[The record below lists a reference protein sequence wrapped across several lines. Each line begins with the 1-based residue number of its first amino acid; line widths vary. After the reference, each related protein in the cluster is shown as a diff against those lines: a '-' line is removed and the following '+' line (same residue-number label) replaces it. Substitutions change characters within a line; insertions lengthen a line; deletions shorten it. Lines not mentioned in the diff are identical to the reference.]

1 MDNPY
6 SSSGIDPLSRSEGTT
21 MTPGVLQAL
30 AGTKPWVQFCA
41 ILGFIFTGFMV
52 LGGIFMMIGGG
63 FMAAAGDNSAMPF
76 AGFPA
81 VLGVIYLVMAFFYFF
96 PSLKLWKYGR
106 HIAALLGSNSMTDLE
121 AALDAQRS
129 FWKFVGI
136 LVCVAIA
143 LYIVAIILVVALA
156 AGGAMMMPTPA
167 P

>member
-6 SSSGIDPLSRSEGTT
+6 SSTVTDPASQSGGSSIS
-21 MTPGVLQAL
+21 PGVLQAL

-52 LGGIFMMIGGG
+52 LAGVFMMIGGEIIT
-63 FMAAAGDNSAMPF
+63 ATGDSSGMPF

-81 VLGVIYLVMAFFYFF
+81 VLGIIYLACAFFYFF

-143 LYIVAIILVVALA
+143 LYIVGIILVVVIA
-156 AGGAMMMPTPA
+156 ASGAMLMPTPS